1 LQLCHIRRFSASL
14 DVVTRDTGDD
24 ELERVTFSW
33 PEKTIEVPHT
43 DPGAKLLATSLGD
56 FVGRADPAAP
66 WQVTVTW
73 RFTEDAAIPVAV
85 EVRSNH
91 GPITARAWRTIR
103 VQEVIDASRRR
114 LSTELQIEALR
125 GDFGPDVTPELAG
138 AVFEERSEPKRRP
151 GRPRHLSDEF
161 LAEVAA
167 VYLDAVAHQSRRPVR
182 EVAERLGSIAD
193 APSTAKAWVSE
204 ARRRGFIPREESRS

>member
-1 LQLCHIRRFSASL
+1 LG
-14 DVVTRDTGDD
+14 VVPPGDG
-24 ELERVTFSW
+24 LERVTFSW
-33 PEKTIEVPHT
+33 PETSIEVPHT
-43 DPGAKLLATSLGD
+43 DPRAKLLATSLVD
-56 FVGRADPAAP
+56 FLGRADPAAP

-73 RFTEDAAIPVAV
+73 QFTDEAAIPIAV

-114 LSTELQIEALR
+114 LSHELQIEALR
-125 GDFGPDVTPELAG
+125 GDFGPEVTPELTG

-151 GRPRHLSDEF
+151 GRPRHLSDGF
-161 LAEVAA
+161 LAEVAR

-182 EVAERLGSIAD
+182 EVAERLGSDAD
-193 APSTAKAWVSE
+193 APAVAKGWVSE
-204 ARRRGFIPREESRS
+204 ARRRGLLWRAGD